1 MDKQEFKDLTGENPE
16 DVFGADWENQLAEY
30 SVCEKCGGETG
41 SRLIGD
47 ETYNKCGDCGWITH

>member
-1 MDKQEFKDLTGENPE
+1 MDKKEFIDLTGENPE

-41 SRLIGD
+41 SRLVGD
-47 ETYNKCGDCGWITH
+47 ESAEVCSSCGWITH